1 MITSEFCTKLES
13 IYNKHF
19 PQSKAFAKFDSRF
32 YSSIYVNCF
41 LAGAKEENSGSY
53 WDNDMLHV
61 TFRIVTPSGEFPKNV
76 TAESD
81 MGENLLIENINK
93 SYFLK
98 PENRYMAYGSRKLSF
113 RKAEGNAEKILQV
126 FEKFCTALKKS
137 LIEDLQNDLIHSNHK
152 ELLTKKL
159 GVSNEQL
166 S

>member
-19 PQSKAFAKFDSRF
+19 PQSKAFAKFDSRL

-41 LAGAKEENSGSY
+41 LAGSREENSGAY
-53 WDNDMLHV
+53 WDNDMFSI
-61 TFRIVTPSGEFPKNV
+61 TFQIQTPSGEFPKDV
-76 TAESD
+76 TLESD
-81 MGENLLIENINK
+81 MGENLLIENISK

-98 PENRYMAYGSRKLSF
+98 PENHYMAYGRRKLSF

-126 FEKFCTALKKS
+126 FEKFCIALKKS
-137 LIEDLQNDLIHSNHK
+137 LVEDLQNDLIHSNHK

-159 GVSNEQL
+159 GVSNE
-166 S
+166 

>member
-32 YSSIYVNCF
+32 YSSIFVNLF
-41 LAGAKEENSGSY
+41 LAGSREENSGNY

-61 TFRIVTPSGEFPKNV
+61 TFRIVTPLGEFPKDITIDSELPEV
-76 TAESD
+76 I
-81 MGENLLIENINK
+81 LIENIDK
-93 SYFLK
+93 SYWLK
-98 PENRYMAYGSRKLSF
+98 PENHYMAYGRRKLSF

-126 FEKFCTALKKS
+126 FEKFCIALKNS

-159 GVSNEQL
+159 GVSNE
-166 S
+166 